1 MHTVVKNMGSGGRMP
16 ASPNPGS
23 ISNQLG
29 DPGQEFYFPA
39 LLDA

>member
-1 MHTVVKNMGSGGRMP
+1 MVKNMGSGARMP

-23 ISNQLG
+23 VSNQLG
-29 DPGQEFYFPA
+29 DPGPEFYLPA